1 MISMKPHSSSAKIK
15 KSIKR
20 TLPFAVVGT
29 AVAMTI
35 GNPVAWGALAFGLF
49 QITKSNYKS
58 IDAYDTLGS
67 DDQDLFI

>member
-15 KSIKR
+15 KSIKK

-35 GNPVAWGALAFGLF
+35 GNPVAWGALAFGLY
-49 QITKSNYKS
+49 QITKTNYKS
-58 IDAYDTLGS
+58 LDTYDTLDS
-67 DDQDLFI
+67 DDQNLFI

>member
-15 KSIKR
+15 KSIKK

-35 GNPVAWGALAFGLF
+35 GNPVAWGALAFGLY
-49 QITKSNYKS
+49 QITKTNYKS
-58 IDAYDTLGS
+58 LDAYDTLDS
-67 DDQDLFI
+67 DDQNLFI